1 MCRAASALLVVTT
14 GAPQKKAVTTRIKQ
28 EQQKKAK
35 RSRRVRTPKQQ
46 ELNRLAQQRY
56 RERKKQKYTSL
67 QQAVDALSVQLDR
80 VAVVEEERDNL
91 QAENE
96 ELQQLLKAQTH
107 KVQARDVVVRQQQK
121 QLELQTTEISALQQR
136 LTALSAADSS
146 PDLRMLQ
153 QLAVAIKTALEENEF
168 TSAQMVLHQY
178 PDILLDSISKTVR
191 QCCREMAQ
199 EPVVTKPMTQVVQVS
214 CC

>member
-1 MCRAASALLVVTT
+1 VLPVVTT
-14 GAPQKKAVTTRIKQ
+14 GAQLVKKAPTRTKQ
-28 EQQKKAK
+28 EQKKSK

-91 QAENE
+91 QGENE
-96 ELQQLLKAQTH
+96 DLQQLLKTQNQ
-107 KVQARDVVVRQQQK
+107 KLQARDITIKQQQK
-121 QLELQTTEISALQQR
+121 QIDTQQTEIGALKQR
-136 LTALSAADSS
+136 LNALTTAESS
-146 PDLRMLQ
+146 TDMRMLQ
-153 QLAVAIKTALEENEF
+153 QLAAAIKTAFEENECN
-168 TSAQMVLHQY
+168 SSQMVLHQF
-178 PDILLDSISKTVR
+178 PEMLLENISKTVR
-191 QCCREMAQ
+191 QCCREITP
-199 EPVVTKPMTQVVQVS
+199 EPVVAKPMPQVVQVS